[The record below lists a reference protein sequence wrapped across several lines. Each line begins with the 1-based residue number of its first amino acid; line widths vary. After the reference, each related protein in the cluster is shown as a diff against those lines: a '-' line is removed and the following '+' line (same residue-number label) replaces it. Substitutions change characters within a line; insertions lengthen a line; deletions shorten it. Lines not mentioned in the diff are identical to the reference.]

1 MQTTN
6 LLQHHNPRRLLARL
20 NPSTIRYDTL
30 PGGVPELTAQDIAH
44 ALALTPAGLG
54 REVLQACWWP
64 DGAALRRGPLRD
76 AAVALVVPEIRRQQ
90 QRLLEARTDV
100 GIVKACMGWTRATTS
115 AQQAALRRAEERLEE
130 AKAQL
135 WPQATLEMLPVL
147 VAAVVDELST
157 PQLCPCCHG
166 RGERRVG
173 ALVKVCTA
181 CGGSGAVPA
190 SDRKRA
196 AAIGRDESTY
206 RTTWRGLYE
215 WLLERM
221 GVAERQAATQ
231 LQEALQTDAA

>member
-1 MQTTN
+1 MTD
-6 LLQHHNPRRLLARL
+6 PRRLLARL

-44 ALALTPAGLG
+44 ALGLVPAGLG

-115 AQQAALRRAEERLEE
+115 AQQAALRRAEERLDKL
-130 AKAQL
+130 KAHL

-166 RGERRVG
+166 QGERRVG

>member
-1 MQTTN
+1 MTD
-6 LLQHHNPRRLLARL
+6 PRRLLARL

-44 ALALTPAGLG
+44 ALGLVPAGLG
-54 REVLQACWWP
+54 REVLEACWWP

-115 AQQAALRRAEERLEE
+115 AQQAALRRAQERLEE

>member
-6 LLQHHNPRRLLARL
+6 LLQCNNPRRLLARL

-54 REVLQACWWP
+54 REVLEACWWP

-76 AAVALVVPEIRRQQ
+76 AAVALVTPEIRRQQ

-100 GIVKACMGWTRATTS
+100 GIAKACMGWTRATTS
-115 AQQAALRRAEERLEE
+115 AQQATLRRAEERLEE

-147 VAAVVDELST
+147 VAAVVDELSQ
-157 PQLCPCCHG
+157 PRDCPTCHG

-196 AAIGRDESTY
+196 AALGRDESTY

-231 LQEALQTDAA
+231 LQEALRTDAA

>member
-44 ALALTPAGLG
+44 ALGLVPAGLG

-115 AQQAALRRAEERLEE
+115 AQQAALRRAQERLEE

-206 RTTWRGLYE
+206 RTTWRSLYE

>member
-1 MQTTN
+1 
-6 LLQHHNPRRLLARL
+6 
-20 NPSTIRYDTL
+20 
-30 PGGVPELTAQDIAH
+30 
-44 ALALTPAGLG
+44 
-54 REVLQACWWP
+54 
-64 DGAALRRGPLRD
+64 
-76 AAVALVVPEIRRQQ
+76 
-90 QRLLEARTDV
+90 
-100 GIVKACMGWTRATTS
+100 
-115 AQQAALRRAEERLEE
+115 
-130 AKAQL
+130 
-135 WPQATLEMLPVL
+135 QATLEMLPVL

-206 RTTWRGLYE
+206 RTTWRSLYE
-215 WLLERM
+215 WLLDRM
-221 GVAERQAATQ
+221 GAAERQAATQ

>member
-1 MQTTN
+1 MTD
-6 LLQHHNPRRLLARL
+6 PRRLLARL

-44 ALALTPAGLG
+44 ALGLVPAGLG

-64 DGAALRRGPLRD
+64 DGAALRRSPLRD

-90 QRLLEARTDV
+90 QCLLEARTDV
-100 GIVKACMGWTRATTS
+100 GIVKACMGWTRVTTS
-115 AQQAALRRAEERLEE
+115 AQQAALRRAQERLDKL
-130 AKAQL
+130 KAHL

-147 VAAVVDELST
+147 VAAVVGELST

-196 AAIGRDESTY
+196 AALGRDESTY

>member
-1 MQTTN
+1 MTD
-6 LLQHHNPRRLLARL
+6 PRRLLARL

-44 ALALTPAGLG
+44 ALGLVPAGLG
-54 REVLQACWWP
+54 REVLEACWWP

-115 AQQAALRRAEERLEE
+115 AQQAALRRAEERLDKL
-130 AKAQL
+130 KAHL

-231 LQEALQTDAA
+231 LQEALHRNAA

>member
-6 LLQHHNPRRLLARL
+6 LLQCNNPRRLLARL

-54 REVLQACWWP
+54 REVLEACWWP

-147 VAAVVDELST
+147 VAAVVDELSQ
-157 PQLCPCCHG
+157 PRDCPTCHG
-166 RGERRVG
+166 RGAVRAG
-173 ALVKVCTA
+173 ALVKVCAA
-181 CGGSGAVPA
+181 CGGSGMLPV
-190 SDRKRA
+190 SDRRRA
-196 AAIGRDESTY
+196 AAIGRDEASY
-206 RTTWRGLYE
+206 RRVWCGVYE
-215 WLLERM
+215 WLLNKMRS
-221 GVAERQAATQ
+221 AERQAARE
-231 LQEALQTDAA
+231 LQEALQREAA

>member
-44 ALALTPAGLG
+44 ALGLVPAGLG

-115 AQQAALRRAEERLEE
+115 AQQAALRRAQERLEE

-196 AAIGRDESTY
+196 AALGRDESTY
-206 RTTWRGLYE
+206 RTTWRSLYE

-231 LQEALQTDAA
+231 L

>member
-1 MQTTN
+1 MTD
-6 LLQHHNPRRLLARL
+6 PRRLLARL

-54 REVLQACWWP
+54 REVLEACWWS

-115 AQQAALRRAEERLEE
+115 AQQAALRRAQERLDKL
-130 AKAQL
+130 KAHL

-147 VAAVVDELST
+147 VAAVVGELST

-181 CGGSGAVPA
+181 CGSSGAVPA

-196 AAIGRDESTY
+196 AALGRDESTY
-206 RTTWRGLYE
+206 RTTWRSLYE

-231 LQEALQTDAA
+231 L

>member
-115 AQQAALRRAEERLEE
+115 AQQAALRRAEERLDKL
-130 AKAQL
+130 KAHL

>member
-1 MQTTN
+1 MTD
-6 LLQHHNPRRLLARL
+6 PRRLLARL

-54 REVLQACWWP
+54 REVLEACWWP

-115 AQQAALRRAEERLEE
+115 AQQAALRRAQERLDKL
-130 AKAQL
+130 KAHL

-206 RTTWRGLYE
+206 RTTWRSLYE

-221 GVAERQAATQ
+221 GAAERQAATQ
-231 LQEALQTDAA
+231 LQEALHRNAA

>member
-44 ALALTPAGLG
+44 ALGLVPAGLG
-54 REVLQACWWP
+54 REVLEACWWP

-147 VAAVVDELST
+147 VAAAVDELST

-166 RGERRVG
+166 RGGRRVG

-206 RTTWRGLYE
+206 RTTWRSLYE
-215 WLLERM
+215 WLLDRM

>member
-1 MQTTN
+1 MTD
-6 LLQHHNPRRLLARL
+6 PRRLLACL

-44 ALALTPAGLG
+44 ALGLVPAGLG
-54 REVLQACWWP
+54 REVLEACWWP

-115 AQQAALRRAEERLEE
+115 AQQAALRRAEERLDKL
-130 AKAQL
+130 KAHL

-206 RTTWRGLYE
+206 RTTWRSLYE
-215 WLLERM
+215 WLLDRM

-231 LQEALQTDAA
+231 LQEALHRNAA

>member
-1 MQTTN
+1 MTD
-6 LLQHHNPRRLLARL
+6 PRRLLARL

-44 ALALTPAGLG
+44 ALGLVPAGLG

-115 AQQAALRRAEERLEE
+115 AQQAALRRAEERLDKL
-130 AKAQL
+130 KAHL

-166 RGERRVG
+166 QGERRVG

-231 LQEALQTDAA
+231 LQEA

>member
-1 MQTTN
+1 MTD
-6 LLQHHNPRRLLARL
+6 PRRLLARL

-44 ALALTPAGLG
+44 ALGLVPAGLG

-115 AQQAALRRAEERLEE
+115 AQQAALRRAQERLEE

-206 RTTWRGLYE
+206 RTTWRSLYE

>member
-1 MQTTN
+1 MTD
-6 LLQHHNPRRLLARL
+6 PRRLLARL

-44 ALALTPAGLG
+44 ALGLVPAGLG

-115 AQQAALRRAEERLEE
+115 AQQAALRRAEERLDKL
-130 AKAQL
+130 KAHP

-166 RGERRVG
+166 QGERRVG

>member
-115 AQQAALRRAEERLEE
+115 AQQAALRRAQERLEE

>member
-1 MQTTN
+1 
-6 LLQHHNPRRLLARL
+6 
-20 NPSTIRYDTL
+20 
-30 PGGVPELTAQDIAH
+30 
-44 ALALTPAGLG
+44 
-54 REVLQACWWP
+54 
-64 DGAALRRGPLRD
+64 
-76 AAVALVVPEIRRQQ
+76 
-90 QRLLEARTDV
+90 
-100 GIVKACMGWTRATTS
+100 
-115 AQQAALRRAEERLEE
+115 
-130 AKAQL
+130 
-135 WPQATLEMLPVL
+135 ATLEMLPVL

-166 RGERRVG
+166 QGERRVG

>member
-1 MQTTN
+1 MTD
-6 LLQHHNPRRLLARL
+6 PRRLLARL

-44 ALALTPAGLG
+44 ALGLVPAGLG

-115 AQQAALRRAEERLEE
+115 AQQAALRRAEERLDKL
-130 AKAQL
+130 KAHP

-166 RGERRVG
+166 QGERRVG

-181 CGGSGAVPA
+181 CGSSGAVPA

-231 LQEALQTDAA
+231 LQEALHRNAA

>member
-1 MQTTN
+1 MTD
-6 LLQHHNPRRLLARL
+6 PRRLLARL

-115 AQQAALRRAEERLEE
+115 AQQAALRRAQERLEE

>member
-1 MQTTN
+1 MTD
-6 LLQHHNPRRLLARL
+6 PRRLLARL

-44 ALALTPAGLG
+44 ALGLVPAGLG

-115 AQQAALRRAEERLEE
+115 AQQAALRRAQERLEE

-231 LQEALQTDAA
+231 LQEALHRNAA

>member
-1 MQTTN
+1 MM
-6 LLQHHNPRRLLARL
+6 NPRRLLARL

-44 ALALTPAGLG
+44 ALGLVPAGLG
-54 REVLQACWWP
+54 REVLEACWWP

-90 QRLLEARTDV
+90 QCLLEARTDV
-100 GIVKACMGWTRATTS
+100 GIAKACMGWSGQVTGAQRA
-115 AQQAALRRAEERLEE
+115 ARDRAVARLEGV
-130 AKAQL
+130 KARL
-135 WPQATLEMLPVL
+135 WPQATLEMLPAL
-147 VAAVVDELST
+147 VAAVVDELSK
-157 PQLCPCCHG
+157 PHPCPCCHG

-231 LQEALQTDAA
+231 LQEALHRNVA

>member
-1 MQTTN
+1 MTD
-6 LLQHHNPRRLLARL
+6 PRRLLARL

-44 ALALTPAGLG
+44 ALGLVPAGLG

-115 AQQAALRRAEERLEE
+115 AQQAALRRAEERLDKL
-130 AKAQL
+130 KAHL

-196 AAIGRDESTY
+196 AAHWPGRIHLPHD
-206 RTTWRGLYE
+206 
-215 WLLERM
+215 M
-221 GVAERQAATQ
+221 AQPV
-231 LQEALQTDAA
+231 

>member
-1 MQTTN
+1 MTD
-6 LLQHHNPRRLLARL
+6 PRRLLARL

-54 REVLQACWWP
+54 REVLEACWWS

-115 AQQAALRRAEERLEE
+115 AQQAALRRAQERLDKL
-130 AKAQL
+130 KAHL

-206 RTTWRGLYE
+206 RTTWRSLYE

>member
-1 MQTTN
+1 MTD
-6 LLQHHNPRRLLARL
+6 PRRLLARL

-44 ALALTPAGLG
+44 ALGLVPAGLG
-54 REVLQACWWP
+54 REVLEACWWP

-147 VAAVVDELST
+147 VAAAVDELST

-166 RGERRVG
+166 RGGRRVG

-206 RTTWRGLYE
+206 RTTWRSLYE
-215 WLLERM
+215 WLLDRM

>member
-1 MQTTN
+1 MTD
-6 LLQHHNPRRLLARL
+6 PRRLLARL

-54 REVLQACWWP
+54 REVLEACWWS

-115 AQQAALRRAEERLEE
+115 AQQAALRRAQERLDKL
-130 AKAQL
+130 KAHP

-147 VAAVVDELST
+147 VAAVVGELST

-181 CGGSGAVPA
+181 CGAAVRFPPVTASAPLPLAGTNPPTARHGAACMSGCWSGWVLRN
-190 SDRKRA
+190 DRRRRSCKRHCTEMP
-196 AAIGRDESTY
+196 RD
-206 RTTWRGLYE
+206 G
-215 WLLERM
+215 
-221 GVAERQAATQ
+221 
-231 LQEALQTDAA
+231 

>member
-44 ALALTPAGLG
+44 ALGLVPAGLG

-115 AQQAALRRAEERLEE
+115 AQQAALRRAQERLEE

>member
-1 MQTTN
+1 MTD
-6 LLQHHNPRRLLARL
+6 PRRLLARL

-44 ALALTPAGLG
+44 ALGLVPAGLG

-115 AQQAALRRAEERLEE
+115 AQQAALRRAEERLDKL
-130 AKAQL
+130 KAHL

>member
-1 MQTTN
+1 MTD
-6 LLQHHNPRRLLARL
+6 PRRLLARL

-44 ALALTPAGLG
+44 ALGLVPAGLG

-115 AQQAALRRAEERLEE
+115 AQQAALRRAEERLDKL
-130 AKAQL
+130 KAHL

-206 RTTWRGLYE
+206 RTTWRSLYE

>member
-1 MQTTN
+1 MTD
-6 LLQHHNPRRLLARL
+6 PRRLLARL

-44 ALALTPAGLG
+44 ALGLVPAGLG

-206 RTTWRGLYE
+206 RTTWRSLYE

>member
-1 MQTTN
+1 MM
-6 LLQHHNPRRLLARL
+6 NPRRLLARL

-54 REVLQACWWP
+54 REVLEACWWP
-64 DGAALRRGPLRD
+64 DGAALRRGSLRD

-90 QRLLEARTDV
+90 QCLLEARTDV
-100 GIVKACMGWTRATTS
+100 GIVKACMGWTRVTTS
-115 AQQAALRRAEERLEE
+115 AQQAALRRAEEQLDKV
-130 AKAQL
+130 KAHL
-135 WPQATLEMLPVL
+135 WPQATLEMLPAL
-147 VAAVVDELST
+147 VAAVVDELSK

-190 SDRKRA
+190 SDCKRA
-196 AAIGRDESTY
+196 AAIGRDEAAY
-206 RTTWRGLYE
+206 RRRWRGVYE
-215 WLLERM
+215 WLLDRM
-221 GVAERQAATQ
+221 RDAERQAARE
-231 LQEALQTDAA
+231 LQEALHKEVA

>member
-1 MQTTN
+1 MTD
-6 LLQHHNPRRLLARL
+6 PRRLLARL

-44 ALALTPAGLG
+44 ALGLVPAGLG
-54 REVLQACWWP
+54 REVLEACWWP
-64 DGAALRRGPLRD
+64 DGAALRCGPLRD

-115 AQQAALRRAEERLEE
+115 AQQAALRRAEDRLDKL
-130 AKAQL
+130 KAHL

-190 SDRKRA
+190 SDRRRA
-196 AAIGRDESTY
+196 AAIDRDVSTY
-206 RTTWRGLYE
+206 CKKWREMYE
-215 WLLERM
+215 WLLDRM
-221 GVAERQAATQ
+221 GAAERQAATQ
-231 LQEALQTDAA
+231 LQEALHRNAA

>member
-1 MQTTN
+1 MTD
-6 LLQHHNPRRLLARL
+6 PRRLLARL

-44 ALALTPAGLG
+44 ALGLVPAGLG
-54 REVLQACWWP
+54 REVLEACWWP

-115 AQQAALRRAEERLEE
+115 AQQAALRRAEERLDKL
-130 AKAQL
+130 KAHL

-181 CGGSGAVPA
+181 CGSSGAVPA

-196 AAIGRDESTY
+196 AALGRDESTY
-206 RTTWRGLYE
+206 RTTWRSLYE